1 MYRITLVRCAETL
14 MGLNITNEN
23 KSNSFK
29 RRWADRKAKSK
40 GAFLQLFRDIAPKTF
55 CWASKSRRPSSNF
68 KE

>member
-1 MYRITLVRCAETL
+1 